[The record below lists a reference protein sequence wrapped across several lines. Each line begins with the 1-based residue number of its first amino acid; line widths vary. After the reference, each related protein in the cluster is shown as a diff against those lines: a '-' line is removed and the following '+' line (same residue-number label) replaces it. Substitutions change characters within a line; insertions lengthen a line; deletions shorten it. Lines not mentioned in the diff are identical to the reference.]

1 MKRVIAF
8 IIPIV
13 VLSSCEFL
21 DPKPIEDETSEDLWS
36 HATYGQGLL
45 TTAYTNLQAEYPIE
59 MEYYTDNA
67 VPSRPGTND
76 LALGSWTVE
85 NNPIGNWNNAYYNLK
100 YINLFLEN
108 GEDLV
113 YSVSDAY
120 QDSVYRI
127 HRLAEAQFLRA
138 WYHWELLRDYAG
150 NTAGSNVT
158 MGIPIVTTSLE
169 LEDNLDLPRDTYEDC
184 VQQIVSD
191 CDAAF
196 AVLPLMYKNG
206 ADIYDGLRNR
216 GRASGL
222 GALTLKARVY
232 LFAASPAYGNS
243 SQALW
248 QRAAQAAAVAINNAG
263 GLMDL
268 EPYGEFN
275 DFREFDHI
283 WIQPP
288 YDSRD
293 LEESNYPPSLYGSG
307 QCNPSQNL
315 VDAFPASDGYP
326 IGESPLYNAANPYT
340 NRDERF
346 YRFIFYNGDDY
357 EGTVIQTYEGGAD
370 APGGLSQLGTR
381 TGYYMKKLL
390 SREVRLTPGDETD
403 DRKYFVFLSKTELYL
418 NFAEAANEAYGPND
432 ASLGFSAADVMRR
445 IRMRA
450 GVDSDPGTDG
460 YQDAYLDAQAAAG
473 KDAFREFIRNSRR
486 IELAFEGFRFWDI
499 RRWNLPLN
507 HTVRGVRI
515 TNNGGSFTYEYP
527 DVENHV
533 FQDYMR
539 YIPVPYSQT
548 LIMDNLEQNTGW

>member
-21 DPKPIEDETSEDLWS
+21 DPKPIEDETSDDLWS

-45 TTAYTNLQAEYPIE
+45 TTAYTNLQTDYPIE

-108 GEDLV
+108 GHDLV

-169 LEDNLDLPRDTYEDC
+169 LEDNLDLPRNTYEDC

-191 CDAAF
+191 CDAAV
-196 AVLPLMYKNG
+196 AVLPLMYSNG
-206 ADIYDGLRNR
+206 SDIYDGLRNR

-222 GALTLKARVY
+222 GALALKARVY
-232 LFAASPAYGNS
+232 LFAASPAYGS
-243 SQALW
+243 SDQTLW

-263 GLMDL
+263 GLLDL

-275 DFREFDHI
+275 DFRTFDHI

-288 YDSRD
+288 YDSRA

-307 QCNPSQNL
+307 RCNPSQNL

-326 IGESPLYNAANPYT
+326 IDQSALYNASNPYA

-346 YRFIFYNGDDY
+346 YRFVFYNGDDY
-357 EGTVIQTYEGGAD
+357 EGAVIQTYEGGAD
-370 APGGLSQLGTR
+370 APGGLSQQGTR

-390 SREVRLTPGDETD
+390 SRNVRLTPGDETD
-403 DRKYFVFLSKTELYL
+403 DRKYYVFLSKTELYL
-418 NFAEAANEAYGPND
+418 NFAEAANEAFGPNN

-450 GVDSDPGTDG
+450 GIDSDPGTDG
-460 YQDAYLDAQAAAG
+460 YQDAYLDTQAAAG

-515 TNNGGSFTYEYP
+515 TNNGGSFTYEYR

-548 LIMDNLEQNTGW
+548 LIMNNLEQNTGW